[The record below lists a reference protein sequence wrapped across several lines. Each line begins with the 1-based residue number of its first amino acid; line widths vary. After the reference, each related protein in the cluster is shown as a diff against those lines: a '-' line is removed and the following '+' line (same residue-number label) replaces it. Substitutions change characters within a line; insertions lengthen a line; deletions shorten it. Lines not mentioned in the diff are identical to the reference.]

1 MSDSKRDYYQILEV
15 PRDSK
20 LDEIKNAYRKLALK
34 YHPDRNKS
42 PEAEGKFKELSEAY
56 AVLSDDEKR
65 KQYDAYGREGV
76 YQRYGPEDIFRGANF
91 SEIFRDLGFGLR
103 PATSVAAGD
112 TSSNLH
118 AGSARGTE
126 RFRRRGE

>member
-42 PEAEGKFKELSEAY
+42 PEAEGKFKEISEAY
-56 AVLSDDEKR
+56 AVLADDEKR
-65 KQYDAYGREGV
+65 KQYDAYGKEGV
-76 YQRYGPEDIFRGANF
+76 YKRKGPEELLEGANCW
-91 SEIFRDLGFGLR
+91 EIYRNREL
-103 PATSVAAGD
+103 
-112 TSSNLH
+112 
-118 AGSARGTE
+118 
-126 RFRRRGE
+126 